1 MQFNKVNNPIYTTV
15 THFTQ
20 QEDNSISAKY
30 VVGTGE
36 DKDGQIVNFIA
47 MCESYKY
54 IPADKALELVNA
66 PLTQDDLGKAPQEIM
81 LDRIYKYLKETNQ
94 IVI

>member
-1 MQFNKVNNPIYTTV
+1 MQFNKVNNPIYTTI
-15 THFTQ
+15 THYTQ

-36 DKDGQIVNFIA
+36 VQDGQIVNFVVI
-47 MCESYKY
+47 CESYKY
-54 IPADKALELVNA
+54 IPANKALELVNA
-66 PLTQDDLGKAPQEIM
+66 PLMQDDLGKAPQEIM
-81 LDRIYKYLKETNQ
+81 LDRIYKYLKEANN